1 MKFRV
6 WDKAGQ
12 IMHYEGFYLSQGGEL
27 FRFVR
32 VRGPDTSVRHDGLE
46 VMFSTGVTDRDGKE
60 IWEGDIL
67 AGVYRRQPMLVE
79 RHFLA
84 ADDDRNSAGQRLG
97 LKVLGNKWQNPEL
110 LEKSDG

>member
-6 WDKAGQ
+6 WAKTSKTMYHAGFLLTQ
-12 IMHYEGFYLSQGGEL
+12 DGQLVYEAFPE
-27 FRFVR
+27 
-32 VRGPDTSVRHDGLE
+32 DSVPAGICE
-46 VMFSTGVTDRDGKE
+46 VMFSTGVNDRDGKE

-97 LKVLGNKWQNPEL
+97 LKVLGNKWEHGHL